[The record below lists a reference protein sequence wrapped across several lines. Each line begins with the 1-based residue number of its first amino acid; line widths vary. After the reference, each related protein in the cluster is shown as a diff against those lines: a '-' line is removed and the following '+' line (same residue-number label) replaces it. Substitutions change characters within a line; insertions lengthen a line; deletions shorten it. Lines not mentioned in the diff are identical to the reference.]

1 MSLPRIMTPAARTRA
16 PKLLVLTMLPA
27 LGLVDVAAL
36 GALEV
41 GELLSVEL
49 TDWVLTAVEVAVV
62 SIRLLEILSKIL
74 LENLLLG
81 IPVPGTVIMV
91 ELIGTIEPEE
101 RVMFELGAGATVG
114 MMGALIGVEDEGL
127 LTTGDETGALEEPD
141 WAAAKPTAATR
152 TIDSKRILIFARR

>member
-1 MSLPRIMTPAARTRA
+1 MSLPTIMTPAARTRA

-27 LGLVDVAAL
+27 LGLVDVTAL

-49 TDWVLTAVEVAVV
+49 ADSVLTAVEVAVI
-62 SIRLLEILSKIL
+62 SIRLLEIPSKIL

-81 IPVPGTVIMV
+81 VPVPGTVIMV
-91 ELIGTIEPEE
+91 ELTGMIEPEE

-114 MMGALIGVEDEGL
+114 MMGALIGADEGS

-141 WAAAKPTAATR
+141 WAAAKPMAATR
-152 TIDSKRILIFARR
+152 TIDSKRMLIFVRR